1 MYSTEQC
8 HTHTHVGKSVP
19 DSWKHFWISRPAGLS
34 QALVKVMLQLD
45 LTFFCSTH
53 DVTHKSNNP
62 CRPFRSSFYKPI
74 QHLQNSTSIDDQHPL
89 SSIQQQE
96 KTVKP
101 SQCPFGRT
109 PNRGCCLGV
118 PWHGQ
123 LGGPLAFQTS
133 RPRAGHL

>member
-1 MYSTEQC
+1 MSLIHGNTF
-8 HTHTHVGKSVP
+8 G
-19 DSWKHFWISRPAGLS
+19 F
-34 QALVKVMLQLD
+34 LD
-45 LTFFCSTH
+45 LQVCRKPLSKLCCNWILLFVCSIH

-62 CRPFRSSFYKPI
+62 CRPFRSSFCKPI
-74 QHLQNSTSIDDQHPL
+74 QRLQNSTSIDDQHPL

-109 PNRGCCLGV
+109 PNRGCRLGV